1 MVLGPLRPGPSIPGK
16 PVTPKPA
23 KPTQPVAR
31 YIPAGATGKTLTQ
44 QTAANKAALK
54 QGLVPK
60 PTNVTQ
66 KPTQPKTTKPKTTPK
81 PDTGDSSKT
90 GSIEQVPLEDQL
102 GLDEVLAMV
111 DIEGTN
117 AASAALRKFQGEQA
131 KRQLADALKEI
142 DRAAI
147 EGYKGISEDYAARG
161 LQRSGS
167 YMGAESR
174 AMAGTTRAKAQA
186 NQALTDL
193 LNQLNL
199 EQAAENEALAR
210 EKQRILAGFIQSRLA
225 AGGFGK

>member
-1 MVLGPLRPGPSIPGK
+1 MASRPLTPGPIIPGR
-16 PVTPKPA
+16 PVTPRPVA
-23 KPTQPVAR
+23 PTQPVAR
-31 YIPAGATGKTLTQ
+31 YIPAGAAGKTLTQ
-44 QTAANKAALK
+44 QAAANKAAVK
-54 QGLVPK
+54 QGIVPK

-66 KPTQPKTTKPKTTPK
+66 KPTTKKKTTTTKK
-81 PDTGDSSKT
+81 PDTGGSSKT
-90 GSIEQVPLEDQL
+90 GSIEQGSLEDQL

-111 DIEGTN
+111 DIEGTS
-117 AASAALRKFQGEQA
+117 AASTALRKFQGEQA

-186 NQALTDL
+186 NEALTDL

>member
-31 YIPAGATGKTLTQ
+31 YIPAGAKGKTLTQ

-66 KPTQPKTTKPKTTPK
+66 KPTGAGGKPSNKGK

-174 AMAGTTRAKAQA
+174 AMAGTTRAKTQA

-210 EKQRILAGFIQSRLA
+210 EKQRIMAGFIQSRLA